1 MRIRSSVV
9 TGLGALA
16 LVVAGF
22 VGLSHPAQA
31 ASQNVTVSCVGGK
44 PTFPSNNLEAAP
56 GDTITL
62 LNSTGE
68 RLWSISEYG
77 VTAPTGTWPNTT
89 SNVFTVVSPDGAY
102 VQLIGEKTCPGM
114 STPLW
119 FRAPGTPPNHGNNGG
134 AGGKGGAGGSTSG
147 VSLSGSLEGLVLRSE
162 HFSELAMK
170 DEVALLA
177 ATTKEAQI
185 AAAEKAIIHEKAALK
200 ASEKVLQALTHPTQ
214 PSR

>member
-44 PTFPSNNLEAAP
+44 PAFSSNNLVAEP
-56 GDTITL
+56 GNTITL

-68 RLWSISEYG
+68 RLYVIHESGISIGYYG
-77 VTAPTGTWPNTT
+77 WWPNAA
-89 SNVFTVVSPDGAY
+89 SNVFTVESSSGGY
-102 VQLIGEKTCPGM
+102 IQLTSDDSCGSGM
-114 STPLW
+114 SELLK
-119 FRAPGTPPNHGNNGG
+119 FRAPGTPACKGAECKGGG
-134 AGGKGGAGGSTSG
+134 AGGTSRG
-147 VSLSGSLEGLVLRSE
+147 VGISGSLEGLVLRSE

-170 DEVALLA
+170 DDVALLA

-200 ASEKVLQALTHPTQ
+200 ASEKVLQALIHPTK